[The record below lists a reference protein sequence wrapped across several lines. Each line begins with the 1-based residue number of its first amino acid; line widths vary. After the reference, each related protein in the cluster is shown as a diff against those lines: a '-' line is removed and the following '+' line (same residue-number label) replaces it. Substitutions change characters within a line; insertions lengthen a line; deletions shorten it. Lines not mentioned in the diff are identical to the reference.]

1 MASGRDFVQFLIST
15 GSTRSCR
22 HPQRPSMRRPHR
34 SVVRYKVKPPPLFG
48 WHTAESAVDQRS
60 VPQESRPRSGYR
72 SAPEFGRNT
81 AAKVI
86 CRDESRYF
94 DTKLSSISATPF
106 TKNQRIREQ
115 PTRSEAVE
123 VRESK
128 RACTFN
134 GQFYGRGGARAA
146 LQNHGLGTCGR
157 NCADGCGRNRR
168 HERLH
173 RLVNR
178 CDGCHSRYEHAGRLP
193 DWDEHSRFAG
203 GCIIKVSALN
213 AGSAPRALTA
223 RARYG

>member
-1 MASGRDFVQFLIST
+1 
-15 GSTRSCR
+15 
-22 HPQRPSMRRPHR
+22 MRRRPPIDRLSDTKSSHHR
-34 SVVRYKVKPPPLFG
+34 SE
-48 WHTAESAVDQRS
+48 WQTAESAVDQRN
-60 VPQESRPRSGYR
+60 VPAREP
-72 SAPEFGRNT
+72 PEIRIPIGARIRRNA

-86 CRDESRYF
+86 CRDKSRYF
-94 DTKLSSISATPF
+94 DTELSSISATPF

-178 CDGCHSRYEHAGRLP
+178 CDGCHSRYEHADRLP

>member
-1 MASGRDFVQFLIST
+1 M
-15 GSTRSCR
+15 C
-22 HPQRPSMRRPHR
+22 
-34 SVVRYKVKPPPLFG
+34 
-48 WHTAESAVDQRS
+48 
-60 VPQESRPRSGYR
+60 PQESRPRSGYR

-86 CRDESRYF
+86 CRDEVRYF
-94 DTKLSSISATPF
+94 DTGLSSISATPF

-157 NCADGCGRNRR
+157 NCADGCGRNWR

-178 CDGCHSRYEHAGRLP
+178 CDGCHSRYEHADRLP

-203 GCIIKVSALN
+203 GCIIKVGPLKL
-213 AGSAPRALTA
+213 GSAYCALTVCEQA
-223 RARYG
+223 QDAASRIERIEFRPAVEILKTLVSGRLCPALQSAADFPNRLYRTS

>member
-1 MASGRDFVQFLIST
+1 M
-15 GSTRSCR
+15 C
-22 HPQRPSMRRPHR
+22 
-34 SVVRYKVKPPPLFG
+34 
-48 WHTAESAVDQRS
+48 
-60 VPQESRPRSGYR
+60 PQESRPRSGYR

-86 CRDESRYF
+86 CRDEVRYF
-94 DTKLSSISATPF
+94 DTGLSSISATPF

-157 NCADGCGRNRR
+157 NCADGCGRNWR

-178 CDGCHSRYEHAGRLP
+178 CDGCHRRYEHADRLP
-193 DWDEHSRFAG
+193 DRDEHSRFAG

>member
-1 MASGRDFVQFLIST
+1 MR
-15 GSTRSCR
+15 
-22 HPQRPSMRRPHR
+22 RRPHR
-34 SVVRYKVKPPPLFG
+34 SVVRYEVKPPALIG
-48 WHTAESAVDQRS
+48 WHTAESAVDQRN

-86 CRDESRYF
+86 CRDEVRYF
-94 DTKLSSISATPF
+94 DTGLSSISATPF

-157 NCADGCGRNRR
+157 NCADGCGRNWR

-178 CDGCHSRYEHAGRLP
+178 CDGCHSRYEHADRLP